1 MGPHMAPLKNS
12 NTAILDASEGIADAD
27 RAPQP
32 VKRPSPFRKKNL
44 KSEKIGSDVALFPAS
59 REPVED
65 LEPGLDV
72 DMDEAMAAEEPDVL
86 VPADEEPEP
95 EPGLDCDFEDEEDPE
110 PDEPPVVVM
119 DMDDVVEPENVPV
132 INHGEV
138 VLPSTLDPSKRT
150 PNYKLPYPD
159 DQWKPQW
166 KPRKRPPGQK
176 GWKGQSEHMKIL
188 AESLAER
195 VDNLENLPRDERG
208 VPVYSPEI
216 LKVME
221 DFVSAGGTLFALA
234 KALGLSRTTIYQW
247 VKKYPEMKAAYERS
261 KAQGVE
267 ALAEKALALAT
278 TPAVMEDV
286 YESYDGEGNL
296 VRRDVKRADA
306 IYARKLALHGI
317 TSLIAKWAPERYG
330 EKPQAKTTES
340 MAERILAA
348 RRRVADASEE

>member
-1 MGPHMAPLKNS
+1 MAPLKNS

-27 RAPQP
+27 RATQP

-59 REPVED
+59 GEVVED
-65 LEPGLDV
+65 LEPGLDC
-72 DMDEAMAAEEPDVL
+72 DFEDLDPAKEEPDVL

-95 EPGLDCDFEDEEDPE
+95 GLDCDFEDDEDPE

-138 VLPSTLDPSKRT
+138 LLPSTLDPSKRT

-159 DQWKPQW
+159 DQWKPWW

-176 GWKGQSEHMKIL
+176 GWKGQAEHMKLL

-195 VDNLENLPRDERG
+195 VDNLENLPRDARG
-208 VPVYSPEI
+208 VPVYSPEV

-234 KALGLSRTTIYQW
+234 KALGISRTTIYKW

-261 KAQGVE
+261 KVQGVE
-267 ALAEKALALAT
+267 ALAEKALSVAT

-286 YESYDGEGNL
+286 YESYDGEGKL

-340 MAERILAA
+340 LAQRILAA
-348 RRRVADASEE
+348 RRRVEQASKE